1 MLIVLSH
8 ALAFSTLFLAAIFDL
23 KTTEVPDP
31 VSIVGVLGGILLHFM
46 ASLNAGFNLNTLLN
60 ISLIFQNPVT
70 WFQALGDPLLW
81 CLGVGTAFSIYG
93 WGIYFLGMWGGAD
106 AFAMSV
112 LGFAAPYSIAGVGFI
127 HGVDL
132 FLNIM
137 IAGFLYTIIFAVY
150 QASKRPEVWEDTFNQ
165 IKEQEKRISAEI
177 VGAGL
182 LGFIGE
188 YTGSFNGWFYFGFFV
203 LMIFL
208 YRFLK
213 NIQDSLLSTEVP
225 VSELEGGEV
234 LAAEE
239 DHQDG
244 KIVGITEEEIKE
256 LDQETVEIREGI
268 RFIPVFPIALVMTD
282 VFGIG
287 IIFFQLLVS

>member
-8 ALAFSTLFLAAIFDL
+8 ALAFSTLFLAAVFDL

-31 VSIVGVLGGILLHFM
+31 ISIVGMVGGILLHFM
-46 ASLNAGFNLNTLLN
+46 ASLSAGFNINTLLN
-60 ISLIFQNPVT
+60 VSLIFQNPAI
-70 WFQALGDPLLW
+70 WLQALGDPLLW

-93 WGIYFLGMWGGAD
+93 WSIYFLGMWGGAD

-112 LGFAAPYSIAGVGFI
+112 LGFAAPYSIAGLGLV

-137 IAGFLYTIIFAVY
+137 IAGFLYTILFAFY
-150 QASKRPEVWEDTFNQ
+150 QAAKRPEIWKDTWNQ
-165 IKEQEKRISAEI
+165 IKEQERRISAEI
-177 VGAGL
+177 AGAGL

-188 YTGSFNGWFYFGFFV
+188 YTGSFNGLFYFGFFV
-203 LMIFL
+203 LLIFL

-213 NIQDSLLSTEVP
+213 NIQDSLLSTEVA

-234 LAAEE
+234 LASEE
-239 DHQDG
+239 EEGG
-244 KIVGITEEEIKE
+244 KIVGITEDEIKE
-256 LDQETVEIREGI
+256 LDKETVEIREGI

-287 IIFFQLLVS
+287 IMFFQLLVS

>member
-1 MLIVLSH
+1 MLLVLSH
-8 ALAFSTLFLAAIFDL
+8 ALAFSTLFLAAVFDL
-23 KTTEVPDP
+23 KTTEVPDL
-31 VSIVGVLGGILLHFM
+31 VSIFGVVGGIFLHFM
-46 ASLNAGFNLNTLLN
+46 ASLNAGFNLTTLLN
-60 ISLIFQNPVT
+60 VSLIFQNPLA
-70 WFQALGDPLLW
+70 WLQALGDPLIW

-112 LGFAAPYSIAGVGFI
+112 LGFAAPYSVAGFGFL

-137 IAGFLYTIIFAVY
+137 IAGFLYTVIFAFY
-150 QASKRPEVWEDTFNQ
+150 QATKRPEVWRNTWKQ
-165 IKEQEKRISAEI
+165 LKEQELRVSAEI

-182 LGFIGE
+182 LGFAGE
-188 YTGSFNGWFYFGFFV
+188 YTGTFNGMFYFGFFV
-203 LMIFL
+203 LLIFL

-213 NIQDSLLSTEVP
+213 NIQDDLLSTEVP

-239 DHQDG
+239 EEGG
-244 KIVGITEEEIKE
+244 KIVGITEEEIKS
-256 LDQETVEIREGI
+256 LDKETVEIREGI
-268 RFIPVFPIALVMTD
+268 RFIPVFPIALIMTD
-282 VFGIG
+282 VFGLG
-287 IIFFQLLVS
+287 IMFFQLLIS